1 MNSAMGLK
9 GDWKK
14 AMQLHLGM
22 DVWVWDVDVWWEGFG
37 GFNVI
42 TIQNPFDCLNHGSD
56 HVKSVF
62 FWGYYTVY
70 RVFGPTRIRERYSEE
85 ANSGLINLS
94 KVLNPSRL
102 QKGRLLLLVGFVY
115 QSSCRYIV

>member
-1 MNSAMGLK
+1 MNSAIGLK

-42 TIQNPFDCLNHGSD
+42 TIQNPFDCLNHGSN

-62 FWGYYTVY
+62 FLGGSIPYTGYLDQPESG
-70 RVFGPTRIRERYSEE
+70 RGTRRKQTL
-85 ANSGLINLS
+85 GLSTCLRS
-94 KVLNPSRL
+94 
-102 QKGRLLLLVGFVY
+102 
-115 QSSCRYIV
+115 

>member
-1 MNSAMGLK
+1 MNSAIGLK

-42 TIQNPFDCLNHGSD
+42 TIQNPFDCLNHGSN

-62 FWGYYTVY
+62 FFWVVY
-70 RVFGPTRIRERYSEE
+70 RIPGIWTNPNQGEVLG
-85 ANSGLINLS
+85 GS
-94 KVLNPSRL
+94 KLWAY
-102 QKGRLLLLVGFVY
+102 QLV
-115 QSSCRYIV
+115 